1 MEFFG
6 IILLLA
12 IPLGLYMSWNIGA
25 NDVANAFG
33 TSVGSG
39 ALSLRQALLIA
50 AVFEL
55 LGAILVGGHV
65 TQTIRKGIVN
75 PGYFTGDPRAIVL
88 GMFAAL
94 LSASVWIHI
103 ATAKG
108 LPVSTTHSIV
118 GGVVGFGLA
127 AGGMKVV
134 VWGKFLKVIF
144 SWISSPVVG
153 GFIAYFLFTALRVYI
168 FQHSDLRKVTI
179 RYSPVLTFLVLIVLT
194 LSIFYKGSYVRIP
207 HGLGWAISLGIGIF
221 GGLLTA
227 MLVRRMKWPDGSHDR
242 LARVEDVFK
251 YLQVLTACAIA
262 FAHGANDV
270 ANAAGPVA
278 AILSLARGGDIMM
291 SVPVPEWVLLLMGGG
306 IVIGLATWGHRVIET
321 VGRRITE
328 MTPSRGFVAQFGTAA
343 TVLVCSKLGFPISTT
358 HTLVGSVIGV
368 GFARGMTA
376 LNFSIIRTIVYSWVI
391 TVPFAAA
398 LTAGFYSVIRMAVG

>member
-1 MEFFG
+1 MDFLL
-6 IILLLA
+6 IILVLA

-75 PGYFTGDPRAIVL
+75 PTSFAGDPRAIVL

-94 LSASVWIHI
+94 LSASAWIHI
-103 ATAKG
+103 ATSKG

-134 VWGKFLKVIF
+134 VWGKLLKVVF
-144 SWISSPVVG
+144 SWVSSPIAG
-153 GFIAYFLFTALRVYI
+153 GFIAYLLFAGLRVFI
-168 FQHSDLRKVTI
+168 FQRSDVRHVTV
-179 RYSPVLTFLVLIVLT
+179 RYSPVLTFLVLVVIA
-194 LSIFYKGSYVRIP
+194 LSIFYKGSYVQVS
-207 HGLGWAISLGIGIF
+207 HDLAWTVSLGT
-221 GGLLTA
+221 GLLGGVITA
-227 MLVRRMKWPDGSHDR
+227 VLVRRMRWPDGSHDR

-278 AILSLARGGDIMM
+278 AILALTRGGDVMM
-291 SVPVPEWVLLLMGGG
+291 NVPVPEWVLLIMGGG
-306 IVIGLATWGHRVIET
+306 IVIGLATWGYRVIET

-368 GFARGMTA
+368 GFARGMAA
-376 LNFSIIRTIVYSWVI
+376 LNFGIIRTIIYSWII

-398 LTAGFYSVIRMAVG
+398 LTAALYWGIRLAIR